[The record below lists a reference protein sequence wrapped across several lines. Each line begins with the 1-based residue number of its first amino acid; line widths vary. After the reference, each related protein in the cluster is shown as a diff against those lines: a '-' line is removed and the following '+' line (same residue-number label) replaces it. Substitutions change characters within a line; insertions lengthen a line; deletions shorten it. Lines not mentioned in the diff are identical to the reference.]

1 VGFLSIGPT
10 VADRPVQSTTRRFVT
25 LDRVGSPVWPVFV
38 GFGDQSGATSGQPPD
53 GRTGHG
59 CTTKTVIGSMQTMR
73 LWSLH
78 PSLLD
83 RKGLLALWREGLL
96 AQKVLLGKTAGYR
109 FHPQLKRFQASQN
122 PIAAIS
128 TYLWA
133 VVDEARV
140 RGYTFDAS
148 KIAMR
153 RRVILIPVTQ
163 GQLEF
168 EHEHLRKKLRLRDQE
183 RASMLSTARLKPH
196 PMLRV
201 VAGDIEPWEAV

>member
-1 VGFLSIGPT
+1 MAP
-10 VADRPVQSTTRRFVT
+10 RRE
-25 LDRVGSPVWPVFV
+25 LLWDI
-38 GFGDQSGATSGQPPD
+38 PD
-53 GRTGHG
+53 GRTGRTGHD

-83 RKGLLALWREGLL
+83 RMGLLALWREGLL
-96 AQKVLLGKTAGYR
+96 AQKVLLGKTTGYR
-109 FHPQLKRFQASQN
+109 FHPQLKRFQESQN
-122 PIAAIS
+122 PVAAIS

-153 RRVILIPVTQ
+153 RRVILITITR

-168 EHEHLRKKLRLRDQE
+168 EREHLRKKLRLRDQR
-183 RASMLSTARLKPH
+183 RASVLSAARLRPH

-201 VAGDIEPWEAV
+201 VAGDIEPWEAG

>member
-1 VGFLSIGPT
+1 
-10 VADRPVQSTTRRFVT
+10 
-25 LDRVGSPVWPVFV
+25 
-38 GFGDQSGATSGQPPD
+38 
-53 GRTGHG
+53 
-59 CTTKTVIGSMQTMR
+59 M
-73 LWSLH
+73 
-78 PSLLD
+78 
-83 RKGLLALWREGLL
+83 GLLALWRESLL
-96 AQKVLLGKTAGYR
+96 AQKVLLGKTTGYR
-109 FHPQLKRFQASQN
+109 FHPQLKRFQASRD

-133 VVDEARV
+133 LVDEARV

-153 RRVILIPVTQ
+153 RRAILIPVTR

-168 EHEHLRKKLRLRDQE
+168 EREHLRKKLQLRDQR
-183 RASMLSTARLKPH
+183 RASALSAARLRPH